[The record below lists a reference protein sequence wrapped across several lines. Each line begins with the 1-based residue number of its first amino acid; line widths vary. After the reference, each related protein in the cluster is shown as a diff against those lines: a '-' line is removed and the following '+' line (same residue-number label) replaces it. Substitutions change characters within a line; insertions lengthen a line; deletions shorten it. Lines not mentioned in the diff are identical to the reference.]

1 MEKKTETV
9 REAEEEE
16 EEEDSDS
23 RSMMISRSRR
33 RTMARFGYPNKFRLV
48 RRPAF
53 HTISLGFLFRVQR
66 KAKFDFCF
74 LISRTNQ
81 QETLTV
87 PLVRQRSLSVEPTT
101 TTTTKT
107 PLQIAFLGFLNLCS
121 LSSQGFNDASM
132 FWLRNYLALVTTV
145 AVACCFLFFLVFA
158 GAFTIHTKAKVVW

>member
-1 MEKKTETV
+1 M

-16 EEEDSDS
+16 EVDSDS
-23 RSMMISRSRR
+23 RSMMISRSRRRRRR

-87 PLVRQRSLSVEPTT
+87 PLVQRQRSLSVEPNNKNT
-101 TTTTKT
+101 
-107 PLQIAFLGFLNLCS
+107 
-121 LSSQGFNDASM
+121 
-132 FWLRNYLALVTTV
+132 
-145 AVACCFLFFLVFA
+145 FA
-158 GAFTIHTKAKVVW
+158 NSISGVS

>member
-1 MEKKTETV
+1 M
-9 REAEEEE
+9 READEE

-87 PLVRQRSLSVEPTT
+87 PLVRQRSLSVEPTPT

>member
-1 MEKKTETV
+1 M
-9 REAEEEE
+9 REAEEED
-16 EEEDSDS
+16 EEDSDS
-23 RSMMISRSRR
+23 RSMMISRSRRRR

-87 PLVRQRSLSVEPTT
+87 PLVRQRSLSVEPNNKNT
-101 TTTTKT
+101 
-107 PLQIAFLGFLNLCS
+107 
-121 LSSQGFNDASM
+121 
-132 FWLRNYLALVTTV
+132 
-145 AVACCFLFFLVFA
+145 FA
-158 GAFTIHTKAKVVW
+158 NSISGVS

>member
-1 MEKKTETV
+1 MEKKTEKQKD
-9 REAEEEE
+9 RER
-16 EEEDSDS
+16 EEDSDS
-23 RSMMISRSRR
+23 REPRRSMMISRSRR

-87 PLVRQRSLSVEPTT
+87 ALVRQRSLSNQQQQ
-101 TTTTKT
+101 KH
-107 PLQIAFLGFLNLCS
+107 LC
-121 LSSQGFNDASM
+121 
-132 FWLRNYLALVTTV
+132 
-145 AVACCFLFFLVFA
+145 
-158 GAFTIHTKAKVVW
+158 K

>member
-1 MEKKTETV
+1 M
-9 REAEEEE
+9 REAEAEEE

-23 RSMMISRSRR
+23 RSMMISRSRRRRR

-53 HTISLGFLFRVQR
+53 HAISLGFLFRVQR

-87 PLVRQRSLSVEPTT
+87 PLVRQRSLSVEPHNNKNT
-101 TTTTKT
+101 
-107 PLQIAFLGFLNLCS
+107 
-121 LSSQGFNDASM
+121 
-132 FWLRNYLALVTTV
+132 
-145 AVACCFLFFLVFA
+145 FA
-158 GAFTIHTKAKVVW
+158 NSISGVS